1 MDFLFIIKIMM
12 KTTKAPSQQK
22 EEKCNQDCIFAGSV
36 LCLTHDLGK
45 QPQGEKWFEAEA
57 RRAGEAYDEDLR
69 SVLADKPES
78 MEEEIKDILKYVF
91 YMGAGT
97 RISNVT
103 VRDTLKVVDIDK
115 LTNELLALFSGKL
128 KRQRGELIEKV
139 SQIMDEESAKD
150 RADTME
156 AFTGSRSCRLCG
168 YDPVHQ
174 REYMLKKIKNHA

>member
-115 LTNELLALFSGKL
+115 LTNELLALFSNKL
-128 KRQRGELIEKV
+128 KEIIGEDEDAFFDDYGTENIEGQVRNQLRAEMRQ
-139 SQIMDEESAKD
+139 
-150 RADTME
+150 
-156 AFTGSRSCRLCG
+156 
-168 YDPVHQ
+168 
-174 REYMLKKIKNHA
+174 KIKNHA